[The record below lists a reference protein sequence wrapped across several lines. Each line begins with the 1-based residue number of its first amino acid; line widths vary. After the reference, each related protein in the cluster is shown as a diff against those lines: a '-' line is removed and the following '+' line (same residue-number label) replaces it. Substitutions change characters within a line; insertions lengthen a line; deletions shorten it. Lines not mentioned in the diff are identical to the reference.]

1 MPEPAG
7 RFSITKLCARR
18 CDRCWP
24 RMRAT
29 MSVPPPG
36 AKGTITRTVR
46 AGYWSAPSAADAN
59 RTTRAPINLRMKS
72 LIVFLALLSGTAYAF
87 PDKPVKI
94 IVAFPPGGG
103 TDIVARLLAPRLGE
117 AWGQAVIVENRAGAS
132 GTIGTEAAARAEP
145 DGHTLFMATMGNMT
159 ANQHL
164 YPKMTVDPLRAFAP
178 ITKVVDVHFVFA
190 ANPALAANSV
200 GELIELA
207 KKRPGD
213 IPYSSSGPGGA
224 PHLALELFKRRASID
239 LIHIPYKGSSPS
251 IGDLIGGRVMLTMD
265 SLVQSFP
272 HIKAGRLKALAVLG
286 PRRSALLPEVLTI
299 AESGLPGYALTNWF
313 GLLAPAATPK
323 ETVLKI
329 HADVIRVL
337 RDPEVKKRITDL
349 GAEVVGNS
357 PEEFGAAMRAE
368 SAQWAE
374 IIKAANIR
382 AEE

>member
-1 MPEPAG
+1 
-7 RFSITKLCARR
+7 
-18 CDRCWP
+18 
-24 RMRAT
+24 
-29 MSVPPPG
+29 
-36 AKGTITRTVR
+36 
-46 AGYWSAPSAADAN
+46 
-59 RTTRAPINLRMKS
+59 MKS
-72 LIVFLALLSGTAYAF
+72 FLLALLLLAGAAEAF
-87 PDKPVKI
+87 PTKPVRI

-103 TDIVARLLAPRLGE
+103 TDIVARVVGQKLGE
-117 AWGQAVIVENRAGAS
+117 GWNQAVVVENRAGAS
-132 GTIGTEAAARAEP
+132 GTIGTESAARAEP

-164 YPKMTVDPLRAFAP
+164 YPKMAVDPLRAFAP
-178 ITKVVDVHFVFA
+178 ITKVVDVHFVFL

-213 IPYSSSGPGGA
+213 IAYSSSGPGGA
-224 PHLALELFKRRASID
+224 PHLAMELFKRQANVD

-251 IGDLIGGRVMLTMD
+251 ISDLIGGRVMLSMD

-272 HIKAGRLKALAVLG
+272 HLKAKRLKALAVLG
-286 PRRSALLPEVLTI
+286 PRRAALLPEVPTI

-337 RDPEVKKRITDL
+337 RDAEAKKRITDL
-349 GAEVVGNS
+349 GADVVGNS

>member
-1 MPEPAG
+1 
-7 RFSITKLCARR
+7 
-18 CDRCWP
+18 
-24 RMRAT
+24 
-29 MSVPPPG
+29 
-36 AKGTITRTVR
+36 
-46 AGYWSAPSAADAN
+46 
-59 RTTRAPINLRMKS
+59 MKS
-72 LIVFLALLSGTAYAF
+72 FLLALLLLAGVAEAF
-87 PDKPVKI
+87 PTKPVRI

-103 TDIVARLLAPRLGE
+103 TDIVARVVGQKLGE
-117 AWGQAVIVENRAGAS
+117 GWNQAVVVENRAGAS
-132 GTIGTEAAARAEP
+132 GTIGTESAARAEP

-164 YPKMTVDPLRAFAP
+164 YPKMAVDPLRAFAP
-178 ITKVVDVHFVFA
+178 ITKVVDVHFVFL

-207 KKRPGD
+207 KRRPGD
-213 IPYSSSGPGGA
+213 IAYSSSGPGGA
-224 PHLALELFKRRASID
+224 PHLAMELFKRQANVD

-251 IGDLIGGRVMLTMD
+251 ISDLIGGRVMLSMD

-272 HIKAGRLKALAVLG
+272 HLKAKRLKALAVLG
-286 PRRSALLPEVLTI
+286 PRRAALLPEVPTI
-299 AESGLPGYALTNWF
+299 AESGVPGYALTNWF
-313 GLLAPAATPK
+313 GLRAPAATPK

-337 RDPEVKKRITDL
+337 RDPEAKKRITDL
-349 GAEVVGNS
+349 GADVVGNS

>member
-1 MPEPAG
+1 MKNLLLASLLLAG
-7 RFSITKLCARR
+7 
-18 CDRCWP
+18 
-24 RMRAT
+24 
-29 MSVPPPG
+29 V
-36 AKGTITRTVR
+36 VQ
-46 AGYWSAPSAADAN
+46 
-59 RTTRAPINLRMKS
+59 
-72 LIVFLALLSGTAYAF
+72 AF
-87 PDKPVKI
+87 PTKPVKI

-103 TDIVARLLAPRLGE
+103 TDIVARVVGQKLGE
-117 AWGQAVIVENRAGAS
+117 GWNQAVVVENRAGAS
-132 GTIGTEAAARAEP
+132 GTIGTEIAARAEP

-159 ANQHL
+159 ANPHL

-178 ITKVVDVHFVFA
+178 ITKVVDVHFVFL

-224 PHLALELFKRRASID
+224 PHLAMELFKRQASID

-272 HIKAGRLKALAVLG
+272 HLKAGRLKALAVLG
-286 PRRSALLPEVLTI
+286 PRRTALLPEVPTI

-349 GAEVVGNS
+349 GADVVGNS
-357 PEEFGAAMRAE
+357 PEEFGTAMRAE
-368 SAQWAE
+368 STQWAE

>member
-1 MPEPAG
+1 
-7 RFSITKLCARR
+7 
-18 CDRCWP
+18 
-24 RMRAT
+24 
-29 MSVPPPG
+29 
-36 AKGTITRTVR
+36 
-46 AGYWSAPSAADAN
+46 
-59 RTTRAPINLRMKS
+59 MKNF
-72 LIVFLALLSGTAYAF
+72 LLALLLLAGVVQAF
-87 PDKPVKI
+87 PTKPVKI

-103 TDIVARLLAPRLGE
+103 TDIVARVVGQKLGE
-117 AWGQAVIVENRAGAS
+117 GWNQAVVVENRAGAS
-132 GTIGTEAAARAEP
+132 GTIGTETAARAEP

-164 YPKMTVDPLRAFAP
+164 YPRMAVDPLRAFAP
-178 ITKVVDVHFVFA
+178 ITKVVDVHFVFL

-213 IPYSSSGPGGA
+213 IAYSSSGPGGA
-224 PHLALELFKRRASID
+224 PHLAMELFKRQADVD

-251 IGDLIGGRVMLTMD
+251 ISDLIGGRVMLTMD

-272 HIKAGRLKALAVLG
+272 HLKAGRLKALAVLG
-286 PRRSALLPEVLTI
+286 SRRVALLPEVPTI
-299 AESGLPGYALTNWF
+299 AEAGLPGYALTNWF

-323 ETVLKI
+323 ETLFKIYNDTVKVLKEP
-329 HADVIRVL
+329 DL
-337 RDPEVKKRITDL
+337 RKKIADL
-349 GAEVVGNS
+349 GADVVGNS